1 MKDVS
6 LGGCVHWGLDFKMT
20 KLDLLIKNVDI
31 ITMSDDKM
39 VIKDGYIGVK
49 DGKIYLVDDKLPENI
64 APANVI
70 DGKGGIAMPGL
81 VNAHSHSAMT
91 LMRNYADDMA
101 LETWLFDNIFPI
113 EAKLSD
119 KDVYWGTMLGI
130 AEMLKS
136 GITAF
141 ADMYMFMDEV
151 ARAVTETGIKANIC
165 KSPIQFFEGG
175 ELKRLD
181 RSQGAIDYYNSYH
194 NSAGGRIKVFIEIH
208 SAYMFNEQ
216 TLANAAALAKQLNTG
231 IHIHILETA
240 AEVESSKRDYGMT
253 SVEICQKTGVLDV
266 PVLAAH
272 CVHLTD
278 GDMKILKEKGCS
290 IAHNP
295 TSNLKL
301 GSGIARVPEML
312 NLGINVCLGTDGA
325 ASNNNLN
332 LFEEMNLASLI
343 HKGVSMDPQ
352 LMKAGTV
359 LKMGTVNGVRAL
371 GFEDA
376 GMIMEGMKADIILI
390 DTDKPH
396 FYPKNNP
403 LSSAV
408 YTAQASDVDTV
419 IVDGKILMQ
428 NRIFTGIDEERI
440 KYEVHN
446 LSGRLLGR

>member
-1 MKDVS
+1 
-6 LGGCVHWGLDFKMT
+6 MT
-20 KLDLLIKNVDI
+20 KLDTLIKNVDI
-31 ITMSDDKM
+31 ITMDEKNM
-39 VIKDGYIGVK
+39 VIKSGYIGIEG
-49 DGKIYLVDDKLPENI
+49 GKICFVGDKPPEAA
-64 APANVI
+64 APENVI

-81 VNAHSHSAMT
+81 VNSHGHSAMT
-91 LMRNYADDMA
+91 LMRNYADDIA

-113 EAKLSD
+113 EAKLTD
-119 KDVYWGTMLGI
+119 RDVYWGTMLGI
-130 AEMLKS
+130 SEMLKS
-136 GITAF
+136 GVTLF
-141 ADMYMFMDEV
+141 ADMYMFMEEV

-165 KSPIQFFEGG
+165 KSPVQFFEGG

-181 RSQGAIDYYNSYH
+181 KSQAAVDYYNKYH
-194 NSAGGRIKVFIEIH
+194 NSADGRIKVFIEIH
-208 SAYMFNEQ
+208 SVYLFNEK
-216 TLANAAALAKQLNTG
+216 TLSNAAMLAKQLNTG

-253 SVEICQKTGVLDV
+253 SVEICRKTGVLDV

-278 GDMKILKEKGCS
+278 SDLEIMKEKGCS

-312 NLGINVCLGTDGA
+312 EMGINVCLGTDGA

-332 LFEEMNLASLI
+332 MFEEMNLASLI

-359 LKMGTVNGVRAL
+359 LKMGTCSGAKAL
-371 GFEDA
+371 GFDDT
-376 GMIMEGMKADIILI
+376 GMIREGMKADIILI

-396 FYPKNNP
+396 FYPRNNP
-403 LSSAV
+403 LSSVV
-408 YTAQASDVDTV
+408 YSAQASDVDTV
-419 IVDGKILMQ
+419 IVDGKVLMK
-428 NRIFTGIDEERI
+428 NRKFTSIDEERI
-440 KYEVHN
+440 KYEVHA
-446 LSGRLLGR
+446 LSGRLLGREADT